1 MRVLPECLAKV
12 CVFRSSML
20 MNVAAAIRVSIDRIP
35 SRFGRSSGIGDGCS
49 RTLRG
54 QAGMSVDRFASL
66 LTRV

>member
-1 MRVLPECLAKV
+1 MRVLPECLAKF

-35 SRFGRSSGIGDGCS
+35 SVFGGSSGIGDVCS

-54 QAGMSVDRFASL
+54 QAGVSVSRFASA
-66 LTRV
+66 LTRM